1 MDDGGE
7 LAEELTGGRRRRE
20 RADVPADAEVR
31 ALGADQRAADAIVD
45 QPNGVPQLAR
55 RRQVEG
61 VRLTRTVERDR
72 Q

>member
-31 ALGADQRAADAIVD
+31 ALSPEQHAANAVVD
-45 QPNGVPQLAR
+45 QADGLA
-55 RRQVEG
+55 
-61 VRLTRTVERDR
+61 
-72 Q
+72 